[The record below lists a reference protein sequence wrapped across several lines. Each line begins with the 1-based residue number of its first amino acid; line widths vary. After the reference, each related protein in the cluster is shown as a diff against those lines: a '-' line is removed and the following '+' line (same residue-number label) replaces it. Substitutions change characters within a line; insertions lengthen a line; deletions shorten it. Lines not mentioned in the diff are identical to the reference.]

1 MGVITKRII
10 PTSAGNLTPTVQ
22 LIVTLLSWF
31 GKYVDAFRDIG
42 LSSVTE
48 DFRLSRRFG
57 AHVDP
62 VSA

>member
-1 MGVITKRII
+1 VVLRIGMGVVTRII
-10 PTSAGNLTPTVQ
+10 RTVQ

-42 LSSVTE
+42 VNTVTE
-48 DFRLSRRFG
+48 VFRFSRRFG
-57 AHVDP
+57 GHVAP